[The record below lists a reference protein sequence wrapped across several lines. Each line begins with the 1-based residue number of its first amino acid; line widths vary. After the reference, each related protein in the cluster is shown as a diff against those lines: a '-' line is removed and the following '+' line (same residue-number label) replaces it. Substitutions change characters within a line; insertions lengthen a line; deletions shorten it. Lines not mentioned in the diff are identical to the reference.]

1 MNHFGTSRERRARLL
16 SNTNISGEEADNLSQ
31 ALPLP
36 AFLAFLENLA
46 VLEGED
52 WFLKLPIIW
61 SEAAQAGFGLT
72 LRSSPDFA
80 TAIQVMLEFSP
91 QRWPMCRVTLEQTPQ
106 ASALIVVPD
115 VSINSNAWRSS
126 TFIAALNVMT
136 YAQSIVEEAAKEI
149 TYAFADPAPAYAAQL
164 ETELG
169 ANVTWG
175 NQNTKFIFPD
185 TLVSRKSP
193 FADSATFSTSINAL
207 RARAERFK
215 NAQSLTSRVNQCLS
229 RVTEGRI
236 DAHETSTRLG
246 LSHRSLERGL
256 ASEGTTFSQLLDASL
271 MARLEALLSGPR
283 TSGEELAFKLGF
295 SDSTSLYRAV
305 RRLYGEPL
313 SSLRKRLNS

>member
-1 MNHFGTSRERRARLL
+1 MSHFGTSRERRVRLL
-16 SNTNISGEEADNLSQ
+16 SNTNISGEEADDLSQ

-46 VLEGED
+46 ALEGED

-80 TAIQVMLEFSP
+80 SAIQVMLEFSP
-91 QRWPMCRVTLEQTPQ
+91 LRWPMVKLTLEKAPRSQT
-106 ASALIVVPD
+106 LKLVPD
-115 VSINSNAWRSS
+115 GSIETRAWQSS
-126 TFIAALNVMT
+126 IFIAALNIKT
-136 YAQSIVEEAAKEI
+136 YAHSIVDEAASEI
-149 TYAFADPAPAYAAQL
+149 IFAFSGPAPSYVAQL

-207 RARAERFK
+207 RARAERVK
-215 NAQSLTSRVNQCLS
+215 NAQSLTFRVNQCLS

-271 MARLEALLSGPR
+271 TARLEALLSGPR
-283 TSGEELAFKLGF
+283 TSGEELAFKLGYG
-295 SDSTSLYRAV
+295 DSTSLYRAV